1 MTNVAAR
8 PMPTPD
14 LAGLLSKPARPA
26 RASDPIGPPTSSKT
40 TDPETTAVEPAEPSR
55 AEPKPESTLTPT
67 GIAGPPRPR
76 SVSTSAVTEPAGSTG
91 RQYLRSIALY
101 LPRSMHKRVAEQ
113 ASARGTTR
121 TALILTAVNRTHS
134 RLAPAFASEERAG
147 GGDLFDIPQQKTVK
161 EPSVQ
166 TTIRVTDRQIAAI
179 DELVT
184 QNATN
189 RSRLIATALTLY
201 LPA

>member
-26 RASDPIGPPTSSKT
+26 RASDPIGPPTSSNT
-40 TDPETTAVEPAEPSR
+40 TDSETTAVEPAEPSR
-55 AEPKPESTLTPT
+55 AEPKPESTSTPT
-67 GIAGPPRPR
+67 GPPRPR
-76 SVSTSAVTEPAGSTG
+76 SVGTSAVAEPAGSTG

-134 RLAPAFASEERAG
+134 RLAPALASEERAG
-147 GGDLFDIPQQKTVK
+147 GGDLFDIPQRKTVK